1 MGGPQTSQVVN
12 TDKSDPPKTESL
24 NWVII
29 VVLVLC
35 VFIIIGVMWY
45 VRRRRDVTG
54 GDGRNCE
61 APQYKEVP
69 MNDYTQEP
77 IAQQTAEIISPI
89 YKNQKPVNTED
100 LSKPVEQQME
110 SPTIEEMK
118 HGISSSTNDV

>member
-45 VRRRRDVTG
+45 VRRRRDATG
-54 GDGRNCE
+54 GGGTDCE
-61 APQYKEVP
+61 AQQYKKVL
-69 MNDYTQEP
+69 MNDYTQEQ
-77 IAQQTAEIISPI
+77 IAQRTAETISPI
-89 YKNQKPVNTED
+89 IKNQEPVNTED

-110 SPTIEEMK
+110 SSTIEKKK
-118 HGISSSTNDV
+118 HGSCSSTNDV